1 MNFLLLLVDR
11 KKTNNIN
18 CDLKH
23 RYTSH
28 FMEVSMTTL
37 TPTRRAALTISL
49 AGLAT
54 CLAAGSTTSNASEPG
69 IPAGFKRGKVVD
81 SIDGHAIYEII
92 DSQGNPQGFV
102 FSASDTRTIRAAF
115 KEIDAEL
122 KASPA
127 TRSTS
132 QQSTALCAAA
142 IAWFIAQTVFPTAKL
157 AVAAWKLA
165 KVAYK
170 FGSHTVA
177 RVWRGARD
185 MADRTAQQEIIDI
198 AKALSGVGGL
208 QACGIVI

>member
-1 MNFLLLLVDR
+1 MTALI
-11 KKTNNIN
+11 TN
-18 CDLKH
+18 
-23 RYTSH
+23 
-28 FMEVSMTTL
+28 
-37 TPTRRAALTISL
+37 RRTAFTIGL
-49 AGLAT
+49 AGFAT
-54 CLAAGSTTSNASEPG
+54 CLTAGNTVSNASEPG
-69 IPAGFKRGKVVD
+69 IPAGFKRGKIVD
-81 SIDGHAIYEII
+81 SIDSHAIYEVV

-102 FSASDTRTIRAAF
+102 FSASDTRTIRTAF
-115 KEIDAEL
+115 KEIDVEL
-122 KASPA
+122 NTASSS
-127 TRSTS
+127 RGFS

-165 KVAYK
+165 KVARK
-170 FGSHTVA
+170 FGAQTVA